1 MSETLPIK
9 TQTKLLLN
17 DVFYLYIIYVLFII

>member
-9 TQTKLLLN
+9 TQTKLLLK